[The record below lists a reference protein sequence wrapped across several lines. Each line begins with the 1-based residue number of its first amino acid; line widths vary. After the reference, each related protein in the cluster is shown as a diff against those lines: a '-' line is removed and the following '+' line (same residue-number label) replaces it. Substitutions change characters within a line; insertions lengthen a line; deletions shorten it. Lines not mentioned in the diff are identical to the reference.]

1 MTITQSMAAKFN
13 AVVPPSQAR
22 RVEPTSTAV
31 QLSKREGTHKFGNHA
46 FFCAG
51 NQRLF

>member
-1 MTITQSMAAKFN
+1 MTITQSIAAKFN
-13 AVVPPSQAR
+13 ALVPPSQAR
-22 RVEPTSTAV
+22 HVDPASAEV

-46 FFCAG
+46 FFCAE